1 VEVTFQLD
9 VVMILLACSL
19 LPRAE
24 VEVKEEGGE
33 RSQIIKHLF
42 DENCGLLGRRWLSG
56 GHFSA

>member
-24 VEVKEEGGE
+24 VEAKEEQSIN
-33 RSQIIKHLF
+33 RKLKKKL
-42 DENCGLLGRRWLSG
+42 DR
-56 GHFSA
+56 